1 GAAGDVFV
9 PRWHGF
15 INRLRVVE
23 LRLGQR
29 HFVEALTI
37 DVVGHADGDFANAGE
52 HVELGEEV
60 VGKAAAARCVAC
72 NDRVIPATT
81 TGAAGVVADLAT
93 GGAQV
98 FAPSVK
104 EPAWAW
110 ASTNAGGVRLDD
122 AQGVRAAGRACS
134 KAYRSTAGG
143 WVGRGH
149 EWVGA
154 VVHVEHGGV
163 AAFREHVF
171 AGIQIGIELVLGVH
185 DHRL

>member
-1 GAAGDVFV
+1 AQHVILCLLWQLLKGGAAGDVFV

-60 VGKAAAARCVAC
+60 IGKTVDARCVAC
-72 NDRVIPATT
+72 NHRVVPATT
-81 TGAAGVVADLAT
+81 TGTASVDADLAT
-93 GGAQV
+93 GGLEV
-98 FAPSVK
+98 FAPLIK
-104 EPAWAW
+104 KFGWEWAG
-110 ASTNAGGVRLDD
+110 ANAGGVRLDD
-122 AQGVRAAGRACS
+122 AQGVGNTSRTNAG
-134 KAYRSTAGG
+134 AYRCTTGG

-149 EWVGA
+149 KRVGA
-154 VVHVEHGGV
+154 VVDVEHGGL
-163 AAFREHVF
+163 AAFHEHVF
-171 AGIQIGIELVLGVH
+171 AG
-185 DHRL
+185 